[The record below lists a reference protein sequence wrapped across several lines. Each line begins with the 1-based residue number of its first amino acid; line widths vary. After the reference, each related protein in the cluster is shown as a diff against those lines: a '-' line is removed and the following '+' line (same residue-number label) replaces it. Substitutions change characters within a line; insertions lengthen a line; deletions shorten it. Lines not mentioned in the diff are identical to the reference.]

1 VAEGE
6 DGQETADH
14 GQEQTGVDRVKMG
27 PGQGEAGVDRRDSA
41 DERAGL
47 ALGQEGGRAE
57 SEANQK
63 KCGGA
68 P

>member
-1 VAEGE
+1 MGP
-6 DGQETADH
+6 GH
-14 GQEQTGVDRVKMG
+14 GRLG